1 MTIRPITVEQART
14 LRREVLKPGLSES
27 EVQYARDDDP
37 NSFHLGA
44 FEAGRLIGIA
54 TFLPDPCPM
63 APGVQDW
70 RLRGMATIA
79 AVRRRGVGGELLEC
93 GVDRVQ
99 QAGAARVWCNGRT
112 GARRFYERHQFCAVG
127 EEFQIPHTGPH
138 YLFVRDLASR
148 RTRAGDIR

>member
-1 MTIRPITVEQART
+1 MTIRSITVEQARI
-14 LRREVLKPGLSES
+14 LRREVLKPGLPES
-27 EVQYARDDDP
+27 EVHYAQDDDP

-54 TFLPDPCPM
+54 TFLPDPCPT

-79 AVRRRGVGGELLEC
+79 AVRRRGVGGELLER

-112 GARRFYERHQFCAVG
+112 AARRFYERHEFCAVG
-127 EEFQIPHTGPH
+127 EEFQIPHTGAH
-138 YLFVRDLASR
+138 YVFVRDLAVPR
-148 RTRAGDIR
+148 KRAWDIR